1 MSIRAADGK
10 DAVVE
15 ISRHRNLS
23 TFWNR
28 ALLTTSI
35 LAMSLSAYQMF
46 ALGSYLMDPNFLF
59 GLPVALSQA
68 TGVNLNLLGLQY
80 LYWLLFLLLPFVFV
94 YWPAHGGAPKDRVP
108 IYDVILSLVTGAV
121 CVFFVMHGG
130 RILDEGWEYEVPED
144 VIEAQYLSYV
154 LWGLVLEATRRAGG
168 IAIFS
173 IVCLFSIYPFVADQ
187 LPGILLASS
196 PDWMEIGNRMSMS
209 NEAIFGI
216 PMRAFGTIVIGF
228 LIFGVAL
235 QHTGG
240 GSFFLNLAF
249 ALLGHVRGG
258 PAKVAIFA
266 SGLMGSMSGSVV
278 TNVLTTGVMTIPTM
292 KRVGFRAAYAGGVE
306 TCASTG
312 GVLMPPIMGATAFV
326 MALFLEVP
334 YRDVAV
340 AAVIPS
346 VMYFFGLFMQ
356 IDAYSARNKLKGLP
370 LEEMPNL
377 KQTLKEGWYFLAV
390 FGLLIWLLVFLNQ
403 ETIAP
408 YFATALLIFLN
419 QVFPYHR
426 WDREKFWDFIASV
439 GKLFAELAAL
449 LAGIG
454 LIVGALV
461 VTGKIGNLAS
471 DLLSLAG
478 GSTIILLLMGA
489 ATSFILGIGMTV
501 TAAYVFLAIALAP
514 ALIKGGMNPMSV
526 HMFIFYWGMLS
537 FITPPVAL
545 GAYAAAP
552 IAKASPMA
560 TGFEAMRL
568 GSIIYFIP
576 FFFVLDPAFIWQG
589 PIEQTALVVSKAMV
603 GIVFIAG
610 ALQGYLVYFGEL
622 SDRLLGFISR
632 ALLAVGGISLA
643 LPGNDVMHLTNW
655 ELSIF
660 ASVLIVVGLL
670 VGVVDRRGGSS
681 RREAQ
686 AAGV

>member
-1 MSIRAADGK
+1 M
-10 DAVVE
+10 VE
-15 ISRHRNLS
+15 VSRHRQLS
-23 TFWNR
+23 TFWHR
-28 ALLTTSI
+28 ALLTASV
-35 LAMSLSAYQMF
+35 LAMLLSAYQLF
-46 ALGSYLMDPNFLF
+46 NVGSFLMDSSNLG
-59 GLPVALSQA
+59 GLPLLVSQ
-68 TGVNLNLLGLQY
+68 TVGVNLNLLGLQY
-80 LYWLLFLLLPFVFV
+80 LYWLLLLLLPFVFI
-94 YWPAHGGAPKDRVP
+94 YWPGHKGAPMDRVP
-108 IYDVILSLVTGAV
+108 WYDVGLFLLTAAVSLYY
-121 CVFFVMHGG
+121 VMRGG

-144 VIEAQYLSYV
+144 AVEAQYLAYV
-154 LWGLVLEATRRAGG
+154 LWILVLDATRRAGG
-168 IAIFS
+168 MAIFI
-173 IVCLFSIYPFVADQ
+173 IVALFSVYPFVADQ

-196 PDWMEIGNRMSMS
+196 PDWTEIGNRMAMS

-216 PMRAFGTIVIGF
+216 PMRAFGTLVIGF

-292 KRVGFRAAYAGGVE
+292 KRVGFRPAYAGGVE
-306 TCASTG
+306 ACASTG

-334 YRDVAV
+334 YKEVAI

-346 VMYFFGLFMQ
+346 VLYYFGLFMQ
-356 IDAYSARNKLKGLP
+356 IDAYAARHKLEGLP
-370 LEEMPNL
+370 PAEMPSL
-377 KQTLKEGWYFLAV
+377 KQTMKEGWYFIAV
-390 FGLLIWLLVFLNQ
+390 FALLIWMLVFLNQ

-408 YFATALLIFLN
+408 YYASALLIILN
-419 QVFPYHR
+419 QIFPYHR
-426 WDREKFWDFIASV
+426 WDKEKFWEFIASV

-471 DLLSLAG
+471 DLLALAG

-489 ATSFILGIGMTV
+489 FTSFVLGIGMTV

-514 ALIKGGMNPMSV
+514 ALIKGGMDPMSV

-552 IAKASPMA
+552 IAKAPPMR

-576 FFFVLDPAFIWQG
+576 FFFVFDPAFIWQG
-589 PIEQTALVVSKAMV
+589 PIGQTGLLFTQAAA
-603 GIVFIAG
+603 GIIFVAG
-610 ALQGYLVYFGEL
+610 GLQGYLLFVGSL
-622 SDRLLGFISR
+622 AHTVLGWIAR
-632 ALLAVGGISLA
+632 MGMIVGGLMLA
-643 LPGNDVMHLTNW
+643 MPGNDIIGWSNV
-655 ELSIF
+655 ELAIG
-660 ASVLIVVGLL
+660 AAILIGI
-670 VGVVDRRGGSS
+670 GVS
-681 RREAQ
+681 
-686 AAGV
+686 AAIIGRKDQPIAESAG

>member
-1 MSIRAADGK
+1 MAIRVSDGEAAV
-10 DAVVE
+10 AEV
-15 ISRHRNLS
+15 SRHRQLS
-23 TFWNR
+23 VFWDR
-28 ALLTTSI
+28 TLLTASVLAI
-35 LAMSLSAYQMF
+35 LLSAYQLF
-46 ALGSYLMDPNFLF
+46 NVGSLLMDGSTLG
-59 GLPVALSQA
+59 GLPLQISQSI
-68 TGVNLNLLGLQY
+68 GVNFNLLGLQY
-80 LYWLLFLLLPFVFV
+80 LYWLLFLLLPFIFI
-94 YWPAHGGAPKDRVP
+94 YWPGHKGAPTDRVP
-108 IYDVILSLVTGAV
+108 WYDVGLFLLTAAV
-121 CVFFVMHGG
+121 CLYYVLQGG

-144 VIEAQYLSYV
+144 AIEAQYLAYV
-154 LWGLVLEATRRAGG
+154 LWVLVLDATRRAGG
-168 IAIFS
+168 MAIFI
-173 IVCLFSIYPFVADQ
+173 IVALFSVYPFFADQ
-187 LPGILLASS
+187 LPGILLADS
-196 PDWMEIGNRMSMS
+196 PDWTETGNRMAMS

-216 PMRAFGTIVIGF
+216 PMRAFGTLVIGF

-292 KRVGFRAAYAGGVE
+292 KRVGFRPAYAGGVE

-312 GVLMPPIMGATAFV
+312 GVLMPPIMGATAFI

-334 YRDVAV
+334 YKEVAI

-346 VMYFFGLFMQ
+346 VLYYFGLFMQ
-356 IDAYSARNKLKGLP
+356 IDAYAARHKLEGLP
-370 LEEMPNL
+370 PAEMPSL
-377 KQTLKEGWYFLAV
+377 KQTMKEGWYFIAV
-390 FGLLIWLLVFLNQ
+390 FALLIWMLVFLNQ

-408 YFATALLIFLN
+408 YYASVLLIVLN
-419 QVFPYHR
+419 QIFPYHR
-426 WDREKFWDFIASV
+426 WDKAKFWEFIAAV

-461 VTGKIGNLAS
+461 ITGKIGNLAS
-471 DLLSLAG
+471 DLLALAG

-489 ATSFILGIGMTV
+489 FTSFVLGIGMTV

-514 ALIKGGMNPMSV
+514 ALIKGGMDPMSV

-552 IAKASPMA
+552 IAKAPPMQ

-576 FFFVLDPAFIWQG
+576 FFFVFDPAFIWQG
-589 PIEQTALVVSKAMV
+589 PVSQTGLLFTQAAA
-603 GIVFIAG
+603 GIIFVAG
-610 ALQGYLVYFGEL
+610 GLQGYLLFVGA
-622 SDRLLGFISR
+622 LGFNAAGWIAR
-632 ALLAVGGISLA
+632 TGMIGGGLLLAMPGNDIIGWNNAELAVGAAILIGI
-643 LPGNDVMHLTNW
+643 G
-655 ELSIF
+655 
-660 ASVLIVVGLL
+660 VG
-670 VGVVDRRGGSS
+670 
-681 RREAQ
+681 
-686 AAGV
+686 AAILGRKNQPIAESAD

>member
-1 MSIRAADGK
+1 MAIRAPEGK
-10 DAVVE
+10 AAVAEV
-15 ISRHRNLS
+15 SRHRQLS
-23 TFWNR
+23 VFWHR
-28 ALLTTSI
+28 MLLTASVLAI
-35 LAMSLSAYQMF
+35 LLSAYQLF
-46 ALGSYLMDPNFLF
+46 NVGSFLMDGSNLGGVPLQI
-59 GLPVALSQA
+59 SQLI
-68 TGVNLNLLGLQY
+68 GVNFNLLGLQY
-80 LYWLLFLLLPFVFV
+80 LYWLLFLLLPFIFI
-94 YWPAHGGAPKDRVP
+94 YWPGHKGAPKDRAP
-108 IYDVILSLVTGAV
+108 WYDVGLFLLTAAV
-121 CVFFVMHGG
+121 CLYYVMRGG

-144 VIEAQYLSYV
+144 AVEAQYLAYV
-154 LWGLVLEATRRAGG
+154 LWILVLDATRRAGG
-168 IAIFS
+168 TAIFI
-173 IVCLFSIYPFVADQ
+173 IVALFSIYPFVADQ
-187 LPGILLASS
+187 LPGILLADS
-196 PDWMEIGNRMSMS
+196 PDWTEIGNRMAMS

-216 PMRAFGTIVIGF
+216 PMRAFGTLVIGF

-240 GSFFLNLAF
+240 GGFFLNLAF

-292 KRVGFRAAYAGGVE
+292 KRVGFRPAYAGGVE

-312 GVLMPPIMGATAFV
+312 GVLMPPIMGATAFI

-334 YRDVAV
+334 YKEVAI

-346 VMYFFGLFMQ
+346 VLYYFGLFMQ
-356 IDAYSARNKLKGLP
+356 IDAYAARHRLEGLP
-370 LEEMPNL
+370 PAEMPSL
-377 KQTLKEGWYFLAV
+377 RQTMKEGWYFIAV
-390 FGLLIWLLVFLNQ
+390 FALLIWMLVFLNQ

-408 YFATALLIFLN
+408 YYASVLLIVLN
-419 QVFPYHR
+419 QIFPYHR
-426 WDREKFWDFIASV
+426 WDKEKFWDFIASV

-461 VTGKIGNLAS
+461 ITGKIGNLAS
-471 DLLSLAG
+471 DLLALAG

-489 ATSFILGIGMTV
+489 FTSFVLGIGMTV

-514 ALIKGGMNPMSV
+514 ALIKGGMDPMSV

-552 IAKASPMA
+552 IAKAPPMQ

-576 FFFVLDPAFIWQG
+576 FFFVFDPAFIWQG
-589 PIEQTALVVSKAMV
+589 PVSQTGLLFTQAAA
-603 GIVFIAG
+603 GIIFVAG
-610 ALQGYLVYFGEL
+610 GLQGYLLFVGSL
-622 SDRLLGFISR
+622 AHTVLGWIAR
-632 ALLAVGGISLA
+632 VGMIGGGLLLAM
-643 LPGNDVMHLTNW
+643 PGNDIIGWNNA
-655 ELSIF
+655 ELAIG
-660 ASVLIVVGLL
+660 AAVLIGIGVGAAI
-670 VGVVDRRGGSS
+670 VGRKDQPIAESVG
-681 RREAQ
+681 
-686 AAGV
+686 

>member
-1 MSIRAADGK
+1 
-10 DAVVE
+10 
-15 ISRHRNLS
+15 
-23 TFWNR
+23 
-28 ALLTTSI
+28 
-35 LAMSLSAYQMF
+35 
-46 ALGSYLMDPNFLF
+46 
-59 GLPVALSQA
+59 
-68 TGVNLNLLGLQY
+68 
-80 LYWLLFLLLPFVFV
+80 
-94 YWPAHGGAPKDRVP
+94 
-108 IYDVILSLVTGAV
+108 
-121 CVFFVMHGG
+121 
-130 RILDEGWEYEVPED
+130 VPED
-144 VIEAQYLSYV
+144 AIEAQYLAYL
-154 LWGLVLEATRRAGG
+154 LWALVLEATRRAGG
-168 IAIFS
+168 TAIFT
-173 IVCLFSIYPFVADQ
+173 IVALFSVYPFFADQ
-187 LPGILLASS
+187 LPGLLLASS
-196 PDWMEIGNRMSMS
+196 PDWTEIGNRMAMS

-216 PMRAFGTIVIGF
+216 PMRAFGTLVIGF

-249 ALLGHVRGG
+249 SLLGHVRGG

-292 KRVGFRAAYAGGVE
+292 KRVGFRPAYAGGVE

-334 YRDVAV
+334 YRDVAI

-346 VMYFFGLFMQ
+346 VLYYFGLFMQ
-356 IDAYSARNKLKGLP
+356 IDAYAARNDLKGLP
-370 LEEMPNL
+370 PEDMPSL
-377 KQTLKEGWYFLAV
+377 RKTMKEGWYFIAV
-390 FGLLIWLLVFLNQ
+390 FALLIWMLVFLNQ

-408 YFATALLIFLN
+408 YYASALLILLN
-419 QVFPYHR
+419 QIFPYHR
-426 WDREKFWDFIASV
+426 WTWTKFWDFVASV

-461 VTGKIGNLAS
+461 VTGKIGNLAA
-471 DLLSLAG
+471 DLLALAG
-478 GSTIILLLMGA
+478 GSVMILLLMGA
-489 ATSFILGIGMTV
+489 FTSFVLGIGMTV

-552 IAKASPMA
+552 IAKARPMR

-576 FFFVLDPAFIWQG
+576 FFFVFDPAFIWQG
-589 PIEQTALVVSKAMV
+589 PVEQTAFLFVQATI
-603 GIVFIAG
+603 GILFVAG
-610 ALQGYLVYFGEL
+610 ALQGYLLFVGTV
-622 SDRLLGFISR
+622 SDGPVGLVARL
-632 ALLAVGGISLA
+632 ALAVGGIALA
-643 LPGNDVMHLTNW
+643 MPGNDV
-655 ELSIF
+655 
-660 ASVLIVVGLL
+660 VGLSNGEL
-670 VGVVDRRGGSS
+670 ALYAAALIGAGIGIGLVDRRN
-681 RREAQ
+681 Q
-686 AAGV
+686 AVPEGAD

>member
-1 MSIRAADGK
+1 MAIRAPEGK
-10 DAVVE
+10 EAVVE
-15 ISRHRNLS
+15 VSRHRPLS
-23 TFWNR
+23 GFWHL
-28 ALLTTSI
+28 ALLAASVLAI
-35 LAMSLSAYQMF
+35 LLSAYQMF
-46 ALGSYLMDPNFLF
+46 NVGSFLIDGDNFWGIPLKI
-59 GLPVALSQA
+59 SQA
-68 TGVNLNLLGLQY
+68 TGVNFNLLGLQY
-80 LYWLLFLLLPFVFV
+80 LYWLLFLLMPFVFI
-94 YWPAHGGAPKDRVP
+94 YWPAHKGAPTDRVP
-108 IYDVILSLVTGAV
+108 LYDIVLFAMTALVSV
-121 CVFFVMHGG
+121 YFVLQGG

-144 VIEAQYLSYV
+144 AVEAQYLAYV
-154 LWGLVLEATRRAGG
+154 LWALVLEATRRAGG
-168 IAIFS
+168 TAIFV
-173 IVCLFSIYPFVADQ
+173 IVVLFSVYPFVADQ

-196 PDWMEIGNRMSMS
+196 PDWTEIGNRMAMS

-216 PMRAFGTIVIGF
+216 PMRAFGTLVIGF

-249 ALLGHVRGG
+249 SLLGHVRGG

-292 KRVGFRAAYAGGVE
+292 KRVGFRPAYAGGVE
-306 TCASTG
+306 ACASTG
-312 GVLMPPIMGATAFV
+312 GVMMPPIMGATAFV

-334 YRDVAV
+334 YREVAI

-346 VMYFFGLFMQ
+346 VLYYFGLFMQ
-356 IDAYSARNKLKGLP
+356 IDAYAARNGLKGLP
-370 LEEMPNL
+370 PEEMPSL
-377 KQTLKEGWYFLAV
+377 KQTLKEGWYFIAV
-390 FGLLIWLLVFLNQ
+390 FALLIWMLVFLNQ

-408 YFATALLIFLN
+408 YYASVLLIILN

-426 WDREKFWDFIASV
+426 WNKEKFWDFIASV

-471 DLLSLAG
+471 DLLALAG

-489 ATSFILGIGMTV
+489 FTSFVLGIGMTV

-514 ALIKGGMNPMSV
+514 ALIKGGMDPMSV

-552 IAKASPMA
+552 IAKAPPMQ

-576 FFFVLDPAFIWQG
+576 FFFVFDPAFIWQG
-589 PIEQTALVVSKAMV
+589 EVSRTAFLFVQAVA
-603 GIVFIAG
+603 GITIVAG
-610 ALQGYLVYFGEL
+610 ALQGYTVFIGKL
-622 SDRLLGFISR
+622 SNGPIGLFSR
-632 ALLAVGGISLA
+632 ACLGIGGIALA
-643 LPGNDVMHLTNW
+643 TPGNDVIHMSNA
-655 ELSIF
+655 EL
-660 ASVLIVVGLL
+660 
-670 VGVVDRRGGSS
+670 
-681 RREAQ
+681 
-686 AAGV
+686 AGVAAVLVVIGAATGFVDHRQLVASGAD

>member
-1 MSIRAADGK
+1 MAIRAPEGK
-10 DAVVE
+10 EAVVE
-15 ISRHRNLS
+15 VSRHRPLS
-23 TFWNR
+23 GFWHL
-28 ALLTTSI
+28 ALLAASVLAI
-35 LAMSLSAYQMF
+35 LLSAYQMF
-46 ALGSYLMDPNFLF
+46 NVGSFLIDGDNFWGIPLKI
-59 GLPVALSQA
+59 SQT
-68 TGVNLNLLGLQY
+68 TGVNFNLLGLQY
-80 LYWLLFLLLPFVFV
+80 LYWLLFLLMPFVFI
-94 YWPAHGGAPKDRVP
+94 YWPAHKGAPTDRVP
-108 IYDVILSLVTGAV
+108 LYDIVLFAMTALVSV
-121 CVFFVMHGG
+121 YFVLQGG

-144 VIEAQYLSYV
+144 AVEAQYLAYV
-154 LWGLVLEATRRAGG
+154 LWALVLEATRRAGG
-168 IAIFS
+168 TAIFV
-173 IVCLFSIYPFVADQ
+173 IVVLFSVYPFVADQ

-196 PDWMEIGNRMSMS
+196 PDWTEIGNRMAMS

-216 PMRAFGTIVIGF
+216 PMRAFGTLVIGF

-249 ALLGHVRGG
+249 SLLGHVRGG

-292 KRVGFRAAYAGGVE
+292 KRVGFRPAYAGGVE
-306 TCASTG
+306 ACASTG
-312 GVLMPPIMGATAFV
+312 GVMMPPIMGATAFV

-334 YRDVAV
+334 YREVAI

-346 VMYFFGLFMQ
+346 VLYYFGLFMQ
-356 IDAYSARNKLKGLP
+356 IDAYAARNGLKGLP
-370 LEEMPNL
+370 PEEMPSL
-377 KQTLKEGWYFLAV
+377 KQTLKEGWYFIAV
-390 FGLLIWLLVFLNQ
+390 FALLIWMLVFLNQ

-408 YFATALLIFLN
+408 YYASVLLIILN

-426 WDREKFWDFIASV
+426 WNKEKFWDFIASV

-471 DLLSLAG
+471 DLLALAG

-489 ATSFILGIGMTV
+489 FTSFVLGIGMTV

-514 ALIKGGMNPMSV
+514 ALIKGGMDPMSV

-552 IAKASPMA
+552 IAKAPPMQ

-576 FFFVLDPAFIWQG
+576 FFFVFDPAFIWQG
-589 PIEQTALVVSKAMV
+589 EVSRTAFLFVQAVA
-603 GIVFIAG
+603 GITIVAG
-610 ALQGYLVYFGEL
+610 ALQGYTVFIGKL
-622 SDRLLGFISR
+622 SNGPIGLFSR
-632 ALLAVGGISLA
+632 ACLGIGGIALA
-643 LPGNDVMHLTNW
+643 TPGNDVIHMSNA
-655 ELSIF
+655 EL
-660 ASVLIVVGLL
+660 
-670 VGVVDRRGGSS
+670 
-681 RREAQ
+681 
-686 AAGV
+686 AGVAAVLVVIGAATGFVDHRQLVASGAD

>member
-1 MSIRAADGK
+1 MSIRAPEGK
-10 DAVVE
+10 DAVAEV
-15 ISRHRNLS
+15 SRHRDLS
-23 TFWNR
+23 GFWHI
-28 ALLTTSI
+28 ALLAASG
-35 LAMSLSAYQMF
+35 LAIFLSAYQMF
-46 ALGSYLMDPNFLF
+46 SIGSFLMDGDNLWGIPLRFSRAI
-59 GLPVALSQA
+59 GMD
-68 TGVNLNLLGLQY
+68 LNLLDLQY
-80 LYWLLFLLLPFVFV
+80 LYWLLFLLMPFVFA
-94 YWPAHGGAPKDRVP
+94 YWPAHKGAPMDRVP
-108 IYDVILSLVTGAV
+108 WYDVVLFVITALVSV
-121 CVFFVMHGG
+121 YFVFYGG
-130 RILDEGWEYEVPED
+130 RILDEGWEYEVPRD
-144 VIEAQYLSYV
+144 AVEAQYLAYV
-154 LWGLVLEATRRAGG
+154 LWALVLDATRRAGG
-168 IAIFS
+168 IAIFV
-173 IVCLFSIYPFVADQ
+173 IVALFSVYPFVADQ

-196 PDWMEIGNRMSMS
+196 PDWTEIGNRMAMS

-216 PMRAFGTIVIGF
+216 PMRAFGTLVIGF

-334 YRDVAV
+334 YRDVAI

-346 VMYFFGLFMQ
+346 VLYYYGLFMQ
-356 IDAYSARNKLKGLP
+356 IDAYSARKGLKGLP
-370 LEEMPNL
+370 PEEMPSL
-377 KQTLKEGWYFLAV
+377 KQTMKEGWYFVAV
-390 FGLLIWLLVFLNQ
+390 FLLLIWMLVFLNQ

-408 YFATALLIFLN
+408 YYAAVLLIALN
-419 QVFPYHR
+419 QIFPYHR
-426 WDREKFWDFIASV
+426 WNKAKFWDFIASV

-471 DLLSLAG
+471 DLLALAG
-478 GSTIILLLMGA
+478 GSTIVLLLMGA
-489 ATSFILGIGMTV
+489 FTSFVLGVGMTV

-552 IAKASPMA
+552 IAKAPPMQ
-560 TGFEAMRL
+560 TGLEAMRL

-576 FFFVLDPAFIWQG
+576 FFFVFDPAFIWQG
-589 PIEQTALVVSKAMV
+589 PLSHTAFLFVQAVA
-603 GIVFIAG
+603 GTTIVAG
-610 ALQGYLVYFGEL
+610 ALQGYIVFIGA
-622 SDRLLGFISR
+622 LGNGPLGWMCR
-632 ALLAVGGISLA
+632 ACLAVGGIALA
-643 LPGNDVMHLTNW
+643 MPGNDIIHMSSL
-655 ELSIF
+655 EL
-660 ASVLIVVGLL
+660 ALAAVVL
-670 VGVVDRRGGSS
+670 VGVGAVLGCLDHRRL
-681 RREAQ
+681 
-686 AAGV
+686 AARTAG

>member
-1 MSIRAADGK
+1 MSIRAPEGK
-10 DAVVE
+10 AAVVE
-15 ISRHRNLS
+15 VSRHRQLS

-28 ALLTTSI
+28 ALLTASV
-35 LAMSLSAYQMF
+35 LAMLLSAYQLF
-46 ALGSYLMDPNFLF
+46 NVGSFLMDGSNLGGVPQQI
-59 GLPVALSQA
+59 SQA
-68 TGVNLNLLGLQY
+68 IGVNLNLLGLQY
-80 LYWLLFLLLPFVFV
+80 LYWLLFLLLPFVFI
-94 YWPAHGGAPKDRVP
+94 YWPGYKGAPMDRVP
-108 IYDVILSLVTGAV
+108 WYDVGLFLTTAAVSLYY
-121 CVFFVMHGG
+121 VMRGG

-144 VIEAQYLSYV
+144 AVEAQYLAYV
-154 LWGLVLEATRRAGG
+154 LWILVLDATRRAGG
-168 IAIFS
+168 MAIFI
-173 IVCLFSIYPFVADQ
+173 IVALFSVYPFVADQ

-196 PDWMEIGNRMSMS
+196 PDWTEIGNRMAMS

-216 PMRAFGTIVIGF
+216 PMRAFGTLVIGF

-292 KRVGFRAAYAGGVE
+292 KRVGFRPAYAGGVE
-306 TCASTG
+306 ACASTG

-334 YRDVAV
+334 YKEVAI
-340 AAVIPS
+340 AAIIPS
-346 VMYFFGLFMQ
+346 VLYYFGLFMQ
-356 IDAYSARNKLKGLP
+356 IDAYAARHELEGLP
-370 LEEMPNL
+370 PAEMPSL
-377 KQTLKEGWYFLAV
+377 RQTMKEGWYFIAV
-390 FGLLIWLLVFLNQ
+390 FALLIWMLVVLNQ

-408 YFATALLIFLN
+408 YYASVLLIILN
-419 QVFPYHR
+419 QIFPYHR
-426 WDREKFWDFIASV
+426 WDKEKFWDFIASV

-471 DLLSLAG
+471 DLLALAG

-489 ATSFILGIGMTV
+489 FTSFVLGIGMTV

-514 ALIKGGMNPMSV
+514 ALIKGGMDPMSV

-552 IAKASPMA
+552 IAKAPPMR

-576 FFFVLDPAFIWQG
+576 FFFVFDPAFIWQG
-589 PIEQTALVVSKAMV
+589 PIEQTGLLFTQAAA
-603 GIVFIAG
+603 GIIFVAG
-610 ALQGYLVYFGEL
+610 GLQGYLLF
-622 SDRLLGFISR
+622 
-632 ALLAVGGISLA
+632 VGSLA
-643 LPGNDVMHLTNW
+643 HSVLGWIARMGMIIGGLMLAMPGNDIIGWSNV
-655 ELSIF
+655 ELAIGAAILIGTGVGAAILGRKDLPIEES
-660 ASVLIVVGLL
+660 AS
-670 VGVVDRRGGSS
+670 
-681 RREAQ
+681 
-686 AAGV
+686 

>member
-1 MSIRAADGK
+1 MSLSAPEGKAAV
-10 DAVVE
+10 AE
-15 ISRHRNLS
+15 ISRHRQL
-23 TFWNR
+23 TGFWHY
-28 ALLTTSI
+28 ALLTAAFLSI
-35 LAMSLSAYQMF
+35 GLSAYQLFSIGRLMSDSDF
-46 ALGSYLMDPNFLF
+46 LGGIPYGFSQSLGFNF
-59 GLPVALSQA
+59 
-68 TGVNLNLLGLQY
+68 NLLGLQY
-80 LYWLLFLLLPFVFV
+80 LYLLLLTLLPFVFI
-94 YWPAHGGAPKDRVP
+94 YWPAYGNAPKNRVP
-108 IYDVILSLVTGAV
+108 WYDVVLFVTTISVGLY
-121 CVFFVMHGG
+121 FVWNGG

-144 VIEAQYLSYV
+144 HTEAVYLAYV
-154 LWGLVLEATRRAGG
+154 LWALVLDATRRTGG
-168 IAIFS
+168 NAIVT
-173 IVCLFSIYPFVADQ
+173 IVALFSIYPFVADQ

-196 PDWMEIGNRMSMS
+196 PDWQEIGTRFAMGE
-209 NEAIFGI
+209 EAIFGI

-292 KRVGFRAAYAGGVE
+292 KRVGFRPAYAGGVE
-306 TCASTG
+306 ACASTG

-334 YRDVAV
+334 YREVAI

-346 VMYFFGLFMQ
+346 AMYFFGLFMQ

-370 LEEMPNL
+370 LAEMPSL
-377 KQTLKEGWYFLAV
+377 RKTMKEGWYFIAV
-390 FGLLIWLLVFLNQ
+390 FALLVWMLVVLNQ

-408 YFATALLIFLN
+408 YYATVLLIVLN

-426 WDREKFWDFIASV
+426 WNKAKFVDFIASTV
-439 GKLFAELAAL
+439 KLFAELGAL

-454 LIVGALV
+454 IIVGALE

-471 DLLSLAG
+471 DLLSVAG
-478 GSTIILLLMGA
+478 GSNVVLLLMGA
-489 ATSFILGIGMTV
+489 FTSFILGIGMTV

-514 ALIKGGMNPMSV
+514 ALIQGGMNPMSV

-552 IAKASPMA
+552 IAKAKPMA
-560 TGFEAMRL
+560 VGFEAMRL

-576 FFFVLDPAFIWQG
+576 FFFVFDPAFIWQG
-589 PIEQTALVVSKAMV
+589 PLEQTALVFVKAMV
-603 GIVFIAG
+603 GIVFVSA
-610 ALQGYLVYFGEL
+610 ALQGYLI
-622 SDRLLGFISR
+622 LLGDLGNGVVSWVSR
-632 ALLAVGGISLA
+632 AALGIGGLALATPGNDILGVTNWEIAMFSGVLLAVGLA
-643 LPGNDVMHLTNW
+643 TGFM
-655 ELSIF
+655 
-660 ASVLIVVGLL
+660 
-670 VGVVDRRGGSS
+670 S
-681 RREAQ
+681 RQ
-686 AAGV
+686 QTAATA

>member
-1 MSIRAADGK
+1 MTIRAPEGK
-10 DAVVE
+10 EAVAE
-15 ISRHRNLS
+15 ISRHRRLS
-23 TFWNR
+23 GFWHL
-28 ALLTTSI
+28 ALLTASVLAI
-35 LAMSLSAYQMF
+35 LLSAYQMF
-46 ALGSYLMDPNFLF
+46 NVGSFLMDGSNLGGVPLKIGQ
-59 GLPVALSQA
+59 GL
-68 TGVNLNLLGLQY
+68 GVNFNLLGLQY
-80 LYWLLFLLLPFVFV
+80 LYWLLFLLMPFVFV
-94 YWPAHGGAPKDRVP
+94 YWPAHEGAPTDRVP
-108 IYDVILSLVTGAV
+108 WYDVVLFAMTAFVSLYF
-121 CVFFVMHGG
+121 VFYGG

-144 VIEAQYLSYV
+144 AVEAQYLAYV
-154 LWGLVLEATRRAGG
+154 LWALVLDATRRAGG
-168 IAIFS
+168 MAIFV
-173 IVCLFSIYPFVADQ
+173 IVALFSVYPFVADQ
-187 LPGILLASS
+187 LPGILLASA
-196 PDWMEIGNRMSMS
+196 PDWTEIGNRMAMS

-216 PMRAFGTIVIGF
+216 PMRAFGTLVIGF

-249 ALLGHVRGG
+249 SLLGHVRGG

-292 KRVGFRAAYAGGVE
+292 KRVGFRPAYAGGVE

-334 YRDVAV
+334 YREVAI

-346 VMYFFGLFMQ
+346 ALYYFGLFIQ
-356 IDAYSARNKLKGLP
+356 IDAYSARNGLKGLP
-370 LEEMPNL
+370 PEEMPSL
-377 KQTLKEGWYFLAV
+377 RQTMKEGWYFVAV
-390 FGLLIWLLVFLNQ
+390 FLLLIWMLVFLNQ

-408 YFATALLIFLN
+408 YYASVLLIILN

-426 WDREKFWDFIASV
+426 WNKEKLWDFIASV

-454 LIVGALV
+454 IIVGALV

-471 DLLSLAG
+471 DLLALAG

-489 ATSFILGIGMTV
+489 FTSFVLGIGMTV

-552 IAKASPMA
+552 IAKAPPMH
-560 TGFEAMRL
+560 TGLEAMRL

-576 FFFVLDPAFIWQG
+576 FFFVFDPAFIWQG
-589 PIEQTALVVSKAMV
+589 TIGQTAFLFAQAVV
-603 GIVFIAG
+603 GITIVAG
-610 ALQGYLVYFGEL
+610 ALQGYLVFIGTVSNGPIGL
-622 SDRLLGFISR
+622 FSRVCLG
-632 ALLAVGGISLA
+632 VGGIALA
-643 LPGNDVMHLTNW
+643 MPGNDAIFMTNA
-655 ELSIF
+655 ELAISAAILV
-660 ASVLIVVGLL
+660 A
-670 VGVVDRRGGSS
+670 VGVAASFADRRQLAVASTD
-681 RREAQ
+681 
-686 AAGV
+686 

>member
-1 MSIRAADGK
+1 MAIRAPEGK
-10 DAVVE
+10 EAVVE
-15 ISRHRNLS
+15 VSRHRPLS
-23 TFWNR
+23 GFWHL
-28 ALLTTSI
+28 ALLAASVLAI
-35 LAMSLSAYQMF
+35 LLSAYQMF
-46 ALGSYLMDPNFLF
+46 NVGSFLIDGDNFWGIPLKI
-59 GLPVALSQA
+59 SQT
-68 TGVNLNLLGLQY
+68 TGVNFNLLGLQY
-80 LYWLLFLLLPFVFV
+80 LYWLLFLLMPFVFI
-94 YWPAHGGAPKDRVP
+94 YWPAHKGAPTDRVP
-108 IYDVILSLVTGAV
+108 LYDIVLFAMTALVSV
-121 CVFFVMHGG
+121 YFVLQGG

-144 VIEAQYLSYV
+144 AVEAQYLAYV
-154 LWGLVLEATRRAGG
+154 LWALVLEATRRAGG
-168 IAIFS
+168 TAIFV
-173 IVCLFSIYPFVADQ
+173 IVVLFSVYPFVADQ

-196 PDWMEIGNRMSMS
+196 PDWTEIGNRMAMS

-216 PMRAFGTIVIGF
+216 PMRAFGTLVIGF

-249 ALLGHVRGG
+249 SLLGHVRGG

-292 KRVGFRAAYAGGVE
+292 KRVGFRPAYAGGVE
-306 TCASTG
+306 ACASTG
-312 GVLMPPIMGATAFV
+312 GVMMPPIMGATAFV

-334 YRDVAV
+334 YREVAI

-346 VMYFFGLFMQ
+346 VLYYFGLFMQ
-356 IDAYSARNKLKGLP
+356 IDAYAARNGLKGLP
-370 LEEMPNL
+370 PEEMPSL
-377 KQTLKEGWYFLAV
+377 KQTLKEGWYFIAV
-390 FGLLIWLLVFLNQ
+390 FALLIWMLVFLNQ

-408 YFATALLIFLN
+408 YYASVLLIILN

-426 WDREKFWDFIASV
+426 WNKEKFWDFIASV

-471 DLLSLAG
+471 DLLALAG

-489 ATSFILGIGMTV
+489 FTSFVLGIGMTV

-514 ALIKGGMNPMSV
+514 ALIKGGMDPMSV

-552 IAKASPMA
+552 IAKAPPMQ

-576 FFFVLDPAFIWQG
+576 FFFVFDPAFIWQG
-589 PIEQTALVVSKAMV
+589 EVSRTAFLFVQAVA
-603 GIVFIAG
+603 GITIVAG
-610 ALQGYLVYFGEL
+610 ALQGYTVFIGKL
-622 SDRLLGFISR
+622 SNGPIGLFSR
-632 ALLAVGGISLA
+632 ACLGIGGISLA
-643 LPGNDVMHLTNW
+643 TPGNDVIHMSNA
-655 ELSIF
+655 EL
-660 ASVLIVVGLL
+660 AGVAAVLVVIGAATGL
-670 VGVVDRRGGSS
+670 VDRRQLIASS
-681 RREAQ
+681 AD
-686 AAGV
+686 

>member
-1 MSIRAADGK
+1 MNDRAPEGNWA
-10 DAVVE
+10 AAEV
-15 ISRHRNLS
+15 SRHRPLS
-23 TFWNR
+23 GLWHV
-28 ALLTTSI
+28 ALLTASVGAI
-35 LAMSLSAYQMF
+35 LLSAYQLF
-46 ALGSYLMDPNFLF
+46 NVGSFLMDEGNLGGIPLRISRSL
-59 GLPVALSQA
+59 GID
-68 TGVNLNLLGLQY
+68 LNLLGLQY

-94 YWPAHGGAPKDRVP
+94 YWPAASSAPRDRVP
-108 IYDVILSLVTGAV
+108 WYDIVLFALTALASLYYAMQGS
-121 CVFFVMHGG
+121 

-144 VIEAQYLSYV
+144 AIEAQYLAYL
-154 LWGLVLEATRRAGG
+154 LWALVLEATRRAGG
-168 IAIFS
+168 AAIF
-173 IVCLFSIYPFVADQ
+173 IIAALFSVYPFAADR

-196 PDWMEIGNRMSMS
+196 PDWTEIGNRMAMS
-209 NEAIFGI
+209 DEAIFGI
-216 PMRAFGTIVIGF
+216 PMRAFGTLVIGF

-240 GSFFLNLAF
+240 GRFFLNLAF

-292 KRVGFRAAYAGGVE
+292 KRIGFGPAYAGGVE

-334 YRDVAV
+334 YREVAI

-346 VMYFFGLFMQ
+346 ALYYFGLFMQ
-356 IDAYSARNKLKGLP
+356 IDAYAARNGLRGLP
-370 LEEMPNL
+370 PEEMPSL
-377 KQTLKEGWYFLAV
+377 RQTLKEGWFFIAV
-390 FGLLIWLLVFLNQ
+390 FLLLIWMLVFLNQ

-408 YFATALLIFLN
+408 YYATALLIALN
-419 QVFPYHR
+419 QIFPYNR
-426 WDREKFWDFIASV
+426 WDRRKPWAFIASV

-449 LAGIG
+449 LAGVG

-471 DLLSLAG
+471 DLLALAG
-478 GSTIILLLMGA
+478 GSAVTLLLMGA
-489 ATSFILGIGMTV
+489 FTSFVLGIGMTV

-514 ALIKGGMNPMSV
+514 ALIEGGMNPMSV

-552 IAKASPMA
+552 IAKARPMH

-576 FFFVLDPAFIWQG
+576 FFFVFDPAFIWQG
-589 PIEQTALVVSKAMV
+589 PAGRTALLFTQALV
-603 GIVFIAG
+603 GILFVAG
-610 ALQGYLVYFGEL
+610 GLQGYMMAIG
-622 SDRLLGFISR
+622 RLGNDAAGLASR
-632 ALLAVGGISLA
+632 SLFVFGGILLA
-643 LPGNDVMHLTNW
+643 LPGNDIMNVSNA
-655 ELSIF
+655 ELGLAAAVVLSLGAGFGF
-660 ASVLIVVGLL
+660 AA
-670 VGVVDRRGGSS
+670 RRRPAVESA
-681 RREAQ
+681 E
-686 AAGV
+686 

>member
-1 MSIRAADGK
+1 MSIRASEGK
-10 DAVVE
+10 EAVVE
-15 ISRHRNLS
+15 KSRHRHLS
-23 TFWNR
+23 AFWDR
-28 ALLTTSI
+28 TLLTASVLAI
-35 LAMSLSAYQMF
+35 LLSAYQLF
-46 ALGSYLMDPNFLF
+46 NVGSFLMDGDNLG
-59 GLPVALSQA
+59 GLPYQISQA
-68 TGVNLNLLGLQY
+68 IGVNLNLLGLQY
-80 LYWLLFLLLPFVFV
+80 LYWLLFLLLPFVFI
-94 YWPAHGGAPKDRVP
+94 YWPAHKRAPAHRVP
-108 IYDVILSLVTGAV
+108 WYDVGLFLLTAGVSLY
-121 CVFFVMHGG
+121 FVLQGG

-144 VIEAQYLSYV
+144 AVEAQYLAYV
-154 LWGLVLEATRRAGG
+154 LWVLVLDATRRAGG
-168 IAIFS
+168 MAIFI
-173 IVCLFSIYPFVADQ
+173 IVALFSIYPFAADQ
-187 LPGILLASS
+187 LPGILLADS
-196 PDWMEIGNRMSMS
+196 PDWTEIGNRMAMS

-216 PMRAFGTIVIGF
+216 PMRAFGTLVIGF

-292 KRVGFRAAYAGGVE
+292 KRVGFRSAYAGGVE

-334 YRDVAV
+334 YKEVAI

-346 VMYFFGLFMQ
+346 VLYYFGLFMQ
-356 IDAYSARNKLKGLP
+356 IDAYAARHDLEGLP
-370 LEEMPNL
+370 PSEMPSL
-377 KQTLKEGWYFLAV
+377 KQTMKEGWYFIAV
-390 FGLLIWLLVFLNQ
+390 FALLIWMLVFLNQ

-408 YFATALLIFLN
+408 YYASVLLIVLN

-426 WDREKFWDFIASV
+426 WDKAKFWEFIAAV

-471 DLLSLAG
+471 DLLALAG

-489 ATSFILGIGMTV
+489 FTSFILGIGMTV

-514 ALIKGGMNPMSV
+514 ALIKGGMDPMSV

-552 IAKASPMA
+552 IAKAAPMQ

-576 FFFVLDPAFIWQG
+576 FFFVFDPAFIWQG
-589 PIEQTALVVSKAMV
+589 PVSQTGLLFTQAAA
-603 GIVFIAG
+603 GIIFVAG
-610 ALQGYLVYFGEL
+610 GLQGYLLFVGSL
-622 SDRLLGFISR
+622 GLNVMGWIARTGMIGGGLLLAMPGNEIIGWNN
-632 ALLAVGGISLA
+632 AELAVGAAILIGI
-643 LPGNDVMHLTNW
+643 G
-655 ELSIF
+655 
-660 ASVLIVVGLL
+660 VG
-670 VGVVDRRGGSS
+670 
-681 RREAQ
+681 
-686 AAGV
+686 AAIIGRKGQPAVESAG